1 MGEAEAERLLRRAEK
16 LLEVSLLALR
26 MKPDYDQAGPLLEQ
40 AARGFQR
47 SGRPARA
54 ADAFKRASAVQE
66 RLGSGWHAAKHLE
79 AAAQCTIEARG
90 DAREVRDLYT
100 GAMMAYAEAGRA
112 QAGAECLARGAR
124 AVAPLE
130 GGRALSRA
138 LLEDAVGLF
147 EDQADGGSAL
157 GAVQG
162 DETFREAVQW
172 HLESEDWEAAA
183 GMLVRWGAFSAAS
196 KQPRAMGKAYL
207 GAVAVFLYAG
217 RGRDAM
223 ATLGDCGMVEGFA
236 GRGAEMADGLMDAV
250 RLGDQKE
257 LEQFLQQSGILREV
271 DNNVARLLKKL
282 AKRPGLDALA
292 EQLGGGVRNLVLD
305 EDDLT

>member
-1 MGEAEAERLLRRAEK
+1 MGEAEAERLLKKAEK
-16 LLEVSLLALR
+16 LLGVSLLALR
-26 MKPDYDQAGPLLEQ
+26 MKPDYDQAGPLLEK
-40 AARGFQR
+40 AARGFQQ
-47 SGRPARA
+47 SGRPGRA
-54 ADAFKRASAVQE
+54 ADAWKRASAVQE
-66 RLGSGWHAAKHLE
+66 RLGSGWHAAKHME

-100 GAMMAYAEAGRA
+100 GAMVAFAEAGRA

-130 GGRALSRA
+130 GGRELSRA

-147 EDQADGGSAL
+147 EDQAEGGSAV

-162 DETFREAVQW
+162 AETFREAVQW
-172 HLESEDWEAAA
+172 HLEGEDWEAAA

-196 KQPRAMGKAYL
+196 KQPRAMSKAYL

-217 RGRDAM
+217 MGRNAM

-236 GRGAEMADGLMDAV
+236 GRGSELADGLMDAV
-250 RLGDQKE
+250 RLGDPKE
-257 LEQFLQQSGILREV
+257 LESFLQQSGILMEV
-271 DNNVARLLKKL
+271 DNAVARLLKKL

-292 EQLGGGVRNLVLD
+292 EQLGGGIRNLKLD